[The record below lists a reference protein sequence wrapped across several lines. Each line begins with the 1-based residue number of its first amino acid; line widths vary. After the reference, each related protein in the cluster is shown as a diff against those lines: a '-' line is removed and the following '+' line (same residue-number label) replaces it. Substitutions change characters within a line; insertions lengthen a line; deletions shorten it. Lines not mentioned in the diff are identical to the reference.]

1 MPTQFCFVSLM
12 CMWVTLQVCMLHLCQ
27 ASCPWLDSV
36 DGLLGCLL
44 LLLLLTFPV
53 SYMVIS
59 GLKVTTGVKVLQAST
74 CLGL

>member
-27 ASCPWLDSV
+27 AYCPWLDSV

-44 LLLLLTFPV
+44 LLLLTFPV
-53 SYMVIS
+53 LYMVIS
-59 GLKVTTGVKVLQAST
+59 GLKVTTGVKILQAST